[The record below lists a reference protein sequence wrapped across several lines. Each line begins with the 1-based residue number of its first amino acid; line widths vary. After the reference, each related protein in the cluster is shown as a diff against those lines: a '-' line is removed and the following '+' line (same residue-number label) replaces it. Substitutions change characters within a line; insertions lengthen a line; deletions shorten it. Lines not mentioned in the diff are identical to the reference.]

1 MTWMKEIRRQSN
13 EKINQVNEFVITF
26 VVEK

>member
-1 MTWMKEIRRQSN
+1 MTWMREIRRQSN